1 MHLTQIHNRTAH
13 ISSATFCLWRR
24 HSRIEVIFDDT
35 RYYPPIDMTDITFTP
50 ADYPEIRRRG
60 ILLNAKILKKLSKED
75 AKTCG
80 RHLGIWH
87 QKALV
92 IDNEDEIDL
101 FADYATYGYRPHGFN
116 MAEKFLRLFHKE
128 ADDFELALLRR
139 MRFAHYAIYQV
150 EETNGTDTLKA
161 VDVFSKVQYKL
172 IDYQLA
178 KTAYQGLIL
187 AGYLVDFDEFSIQT
201 GGTVLVTREILES
214 AEVGRVIDS
223 IDDDQLGDFLS
234 NPVNGAKLA
243 KAVVSAAF
251 KLGQASNFGHK
262 SL

>member
-1 MHLTQIHNRTAH
+1 
-13 ISSATFCLWRR
+13 
-24 HSRIEVIFDDT
+24 
-35 RYYPPIDMTDITFTP
+35 MTDITFTS
-50 ADYPEIRRRG
+50 ADYLEIRRRG
-60 ILLNAKILKKLSKED
+60 VLLNAKIFKKLSRED
-75 AKTCG
+75 IKTCG

-150 EETNGTDTLKA
+150 EETNGTDTLKV

-178 KTAYQGLIL
+178 KTAYRGLIL

-214 AEVGRVIDS
+214 DEVMRVIDS
-223 IDDDQLGDFLS
+223 IDDNQLGDFLS